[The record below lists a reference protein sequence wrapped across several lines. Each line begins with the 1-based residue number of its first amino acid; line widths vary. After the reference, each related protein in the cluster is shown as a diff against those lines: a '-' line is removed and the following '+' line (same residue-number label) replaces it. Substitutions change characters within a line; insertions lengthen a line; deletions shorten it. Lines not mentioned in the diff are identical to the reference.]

1 MDSEALAHAFDRFFR
16 ADPSRLRN
24 GEQGTGLGL
33 AIAKVIVDTHRGHIH
48 LDSQLHQGTTVTV
61 VLPQRGLG
69 G

>member
-1 MDSEALAHAFDRFFR
+1 HAFDRFYR
-16 ADPSRLRN
+16 ADPSRLRS

-48 LDSQLHQGTTVTV
+48 LESQRGQGTTVTV
-61 VLPQRGLG
+61 VLPRGGVG